1 MITESSIDLDIHKRV
16 HDKEKIM
23 LEIIE
28 KEEIP
33 LFTAFLDED
42 LSNEDISAFLNGH
55 YRRVGQDK

>member
-1 MITESSIDLDIHKRV
+1 
-16 HDKEKIM
+16 M